1 MEVHKAFENPFK
13 IHLLHFLL
21 QLLEENILIF
31 LDDPCAKN
39 VCDHSCEVVRNRNG
53 TSTGKCRCRSGYYLR
68 TDGKTCV
75 DDPCAK
81 NVCDHSCEVIRNRNG
96 TSTGKCR
103 CRSGYYLRTD
113 GKTCVG

>member
-1 MEVHKAFENPFK
+1 MNDCGDLSDEKNCSCEPLTSMFV
-13 IHLLHFLL
+13 
-21 QLLEENILIF
+21 
-31 LDDPCAKN
+31 CANGRCIPKSW
-39 VCDHSCEVVRNRNG
+39 VCDKEDDCYDGSDERNC
-53 TSTGKCRCRSGYYLR
+53 TIPY
-68 TDGKTCV
+68 
-75 DDPCAK
+75 DPCAK